1 VEPRPKSRTA
11 TWADSRWGG
20 PWVGLAALLVGAGI
34 LRLVGISYAL
44 PYPLLNPDEAS
55 IVPRAWRVV
64 HGGGLD
70 PHFFD
75 YPSLL
80 IYVEAPFQRLA
91 DEPSYLTARLVLVAI
106 ALGGVAAAW
115 WLGRAAYGTVAGFVA
130 GAFTAVDV
138 THVAYS
144 RTAVTDVPLTTAA
157 CVSLALLVSGRLEWA
172 AAAAGLA
179 ASFKYPGILLLAP
192 IVAVGWGQWRR
203 VAVSAGIALGTFA
216 VTSPFVLL
224 DAGQAW
230 GDVRRVQRLAHAGWL
245 GFEGDP
251 PAPVAYVER
260 LWDGLGPALIL
271 GLAGIVV
278 ALVYRRRA
286 DVALVTFAA
295 VWFAQLMTTG
305 AHFDRYTLPLV
316 PVLGAL
322 AGRLRSLVPV
332 TLLLL
337 VVPFTWAVRDA
348 QDLTRTDTRVVAHD
362 WIEANLPHG
371 ATIAVDPST
380 PRLDGFRRIA
390 LELPGPGRP
399 SDPDRDLA
407 RLRERGASYVLVTGA
422 VTDRVLDARG
432 DYPREAAFYDA
443 LARRKPL
450 YRLEPGGR
458 LAGPWVALYPV

>member
-1 VEPRPKSRTA
+1 MEPRPRSRA
-11 TWADSRWGG
+11 ASFSDSRWGG
-20 PWVGLAALLVGAGI
+20 PWVGLAALLALAAV
-34 LRLVGISYAL
+34 LRLVGIQYGL
-44 PYPLLNPDEAS
+44 PFPLLNPDEAS

-75 YPSLL
+75 YPTLL
-80 IYVEAPFQRLA
+80 IYVEAPFQRLF

-106 ALGGVAAAW
+106 ALGGIAAAW
-115 WLGRAAYGTVAGFVA
+115 WLGRAAYGTVAGFIA

-144 RTAVTDVPLTTAA
+144 RAAVTDVPLTTAT
-157 CVSLALLVSGRLEWA
+157 CVSLALLVGGRLEWA

-203 VAVSAGIALGTFA
+203 VAIAVGITLATFA
-216 VTSPFVLL
+216 LTSPFVLV
-224 DAGQAW
+224 DAGEAW

-245 GFEGDP
+245 GFEHDP
-251 PAPVAYVER
+251 PAPIAYVER
-260 LWDGLGPALIL
+260 LWDGLGPALIMGVA
-271 GLAGIVV
+271 GLVV
-278 ALVYRRRA
+278 ALVQRRRA
-286 DVALVTFAA
+286 DVALATFAL
-295 VWFAQLMTTG
+295 VWFAQLMTAA

-322 AGRLRSLVPV
+322 AGRLRALAPV

-337 VVPFTWAVRDA
+337 VVPFTWSVRDA
-348 QDLTRTDTRVVAHD
+348 QKLTRTDTRVVAHD
-362 WIEANLPHG
+362 WIERNVPHG
-371 ATIAVDPST
+371 ATIAADPST
-380 PRLDGFRRIA
+380 PPLEGFKRIG

-407 RLRERGASYVLVTGA
+407 RLRARGASYVLVTGA
-422 VTDRVLDARG
+422 VTDRVLAAR
-432 DYPREAAFYDA
+432 DRYPREAAFYDE
-443 LARRKPL
+443 LARRKPF
-450 YRLEPGGR
+450 YRLEPGSD

>member
-11 TWADSRWGG
+11 AWTDSRWGG
-20 PWVGLAALLVGAGI
+20 PWVGLGALLALAAAV
-34 LRLVGISYAL
+34 RLVGISYGL
-44 PYPLLNPDEAS
+44 PYPLLNPDEEN
-55 IVPRAWRVV
+55 IVPRAWDVV

-91 DEPSYLTARLVLVAI
+91 DEPSYLTARFVLVAI
-106 ALGGVAAAW
+106 ALLGVAAAW

-138 THVAYS
+138 THVFYS
-144 RTAVTDVPLTTAA
+144 RTAVTDVPLTTASCA
-157 CVSLALLVSGRLEWA
+157 SLAFVVGGRLEWA
-172 AAAAGLA
+172 ALAAGLA

-203 VAVSAGIALGTFA
+203 VALCAGITVATFA
-216 VTSPFVLL
+216 VTSPFVIL
-224 DAGQAW
+224 DAGEAW
-230 GDVRRVQRLAHAGWL
+230 GDIRAVQRLAHAGWL

-251 PAPVAYVER
+251 PAPIAYLER
-260 LWDGLGPALIL
+260 LWDGLGPASIV
-271 GLAGIVV
+271 GLAGLVV

-286 DVALVTFAA
+286 DVALATFAL

-322 AGRLRSLVPV
+322 AGRLRALAPV

-337 VVPFTWAVRDA
+337 VVPFTWTVRDA

-362 WIEANLPHG
+362 WIEANVPHG

-380 PRLDGFRRIA
+380 PPLEGFKRIA

-399 SDPDRDLA
+399 TEPDRNLS

-422 VTDRVLDARG
+422 VTDRVLAARD
-432 DYPREAAFYDA
+432 DYPYESAFYDE
-443 LARRKPL
+443 LERRKPL
-450 YRLEPGGR
+450 YRLDPGER
-458 LAGPWVALYPV
+458 LNGPWVALYPV